1 MAMTQKQKTMS
12 ELLSEYFDAVVALE
26 NLDEGDFGYEEAFA
40 RYQAVS
46 EEYTARI
53 IANNKLKQAEQT
65 KAAARP
71 EAEKEAS
78 YAGPIF

>member
-40 RYQAVS
+40 RYCEIFSKAVKRKTHNS
-46 EEYTARI
+46 T
-53 IANNKLKQAEQT
+53 N
-65 KAAARP
+65 
-71 EAEKEAS
+71 
-78 YAGPIF
+78 